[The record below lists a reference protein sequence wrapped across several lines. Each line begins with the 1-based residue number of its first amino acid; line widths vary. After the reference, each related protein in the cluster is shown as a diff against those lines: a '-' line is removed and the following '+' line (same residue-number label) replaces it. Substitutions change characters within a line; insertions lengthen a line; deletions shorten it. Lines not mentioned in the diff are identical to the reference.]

1 MKKFISVFLF
11 GISIITSAQDC
22 KDLFGN
28 QIKDVKKL
36 NNDEF
41 ILIADN
47 FKITKVDSN
56 FDTIWHNDYLDT
68 TNNQLNKIQPTFDG
82 GFIGA
87 GGGPAGNLFK
97 FNNLGDTIWSKRV
110 EVFGPGPF
118 GGFGIR
124 DIIQTS
130 DSGYA
135 FIAFY
140 GHNNVNSMIVK
151 TDKNGDTLWART
163 NILPSQTSFDKR
175 VRTICEMNNG
185 DIVVSGSVAV
195 VFPSS
200 GTLAFLFKL
209 NSNGDSLWAKTYD
222 NFEFN
227 SLAIDIN
234 QDFIIA
240 GRRKNSSNAMEPI
253 ILKADS
259 IGDTIWTK
267 QVSAKLINCVKIVDG
282 GYAFAG
288 SKESVTSFSSS
299 YLLKTN
305 SNGDSLWSNI
315 YPEDSTDRELNIIYT
330 LNNKDYLLLGQELA
344 FQSLAPFYQID
355 YRIQVDSLG
364 ICSVASQEESNF
376 NKIILSP
383 NPNSGLFSIQLDQE
397 HIGSSY
403 QILDNL
409 GRLIDKG
416 TIRELSQDFD
426 LSEKPKGVY
435 RIQVSNDKALKT
447 LNVVIQ

>member
-1 MKKFISVFLF
+1 MKKIIYVFFFVIPFIV
-11 GISIITSAQDC
+11 GAQNC
-22 KDLFGN
+22 QDLFDN
-28 QIKDVKKL
+28 DIKDVKKL
-36 NNDEF
+36 NNDDF
-41 ILIADN
+41 ILVADN

-56 FDTIWHNDYLDT
+56 FDTIWHNDNLDT
-68 TNNQLNKIQPTFDG
+68 TNFQLYKIQPTFDG

-87 GGGPAGNLFK
+87 GGGPGGNLFK
-97 FNNLGDTIWSKRV
+97 FNNLGDTLWSKRV
-110 EVFGPGPF
+110 RVFGPGPF

-135 FIAFY
+135 FTAIY

-163 NILPSQTSFDKR
+163 NILPSQPSIDKR
-175 VRTICEMNNG
+175 AGTICEMNNG

-195 VFPSS
+195 VFPTS
-200 GTLAFLFKL
+200 GSLAFLLKL

-227 SLAIDIN
+227 SFAIDNN

-240 GRRKNSSNAMEPI
+240 GGKKNSLNAMEPMI
-253 ILKADS
+253 MKADS

-315 YPEDSTDRELNIIYT
+315 YPEDSTDRKLNIIYT
-330 LNNKDYLLLGQELA
+330 LNNKDYLLLGQKLA

-364 ICSVASQEESNF
+364 ICSVVSQEESNL

-383 NPNSGLFSIQLDQE
+383 NPNSGLFSIDIDQE

-416 TIRELSQDFD
+416 IIRELFQDFD
-426 LSEKPKGVY
+426 LSNKPKGVY
-435 RIQVSNDKALKT
+435 IIQVFNDKAVKT

>member
-1 MKKFISVFLF
+1 MKKIIYVFFFVIPL
-11 GISIITSAQDC
+11 ITEAQVC
-22 KDLFGN
+22 KDLFDN
-28 QIKDVKKL
+28 EIKDIKKL

-56 FDTIWHNDYLDT
+56 FDTIWHNDILDT

-87 GGGPAGNLFK
+87 GGGAEGNLFK

-110 EVFGPGPF
+110 DVFGPGPF
-118 GGFGIR
+118 GGFSIR
-124 DIIQTS
+124 NIIQTS

-135 FIAFY
+135 FVAFY

-151 TDKNGDTLWART
+151 TDKNGDTLWARL
-163 NILPSQTSFDKR
+163 NILSSQPSIDKR
-175 VRTICEMNNG
+175 VKTISEMNNG

-195 VFPSS
+195 VFPTS
-200 GTLAFLFKL
+200 GSLAFLLKL

-240 GRRKNSSNAMEPI
+240 GRKKNSLNAMEPI
-253 ILKADS
+253 IMKADS

-315 YPEDSTDRELNIIYT
+315 YPEDSTDKELNIIYT
-330 LNNKDYLLLGQELA
+330 LNNKDYLLLGQKLA

-364 ICSVASQEESNF
+364 ICYVASQEESNF
-376 NKIILSP
+376 KTIILSP
-383 NPNSGLFSIQLDQE
+383 NPNSGLFSIQLEQK
-397 HIGSSY
+397 HIGSFY
-403 QILDNL
+403 QIIDNL
-409 GRLIDKG
+409 GRLMDKG
-416 TIRELSQDFD
+416 IIRELSQDFD
-426 LSEKPKGVY
+426 FSDKPKGVY
-435 RIQVSNDKALKT
+435 RIQVSNEKSVKT

>member
-1 MKKFISVFLF
+1 MKKIIYVFFFVIPL
-11 GISIITSAQDC
+11 ITEAQDC

-28 QIKDVKKL
+28 EIKDIKKL
-36 NNDEF
+36 NNDDF

-56 FDTIWHNDYLDT
+56 FDTIWHNDNLDT
-68 TNNQLNKIQPTFDG
+68 TNFQLYKIQPTFDG

-87 GGGPAGNLFK
+87 GGGPGGNLFK
-97 FNNLGDTIWSKRV
+97 FNNLGDTLWSKRV

-135 FIAFY
+135 FTAIY

-163 NILPSQTSFDKR
+163 NILPSQPSIDKR
-175 VRTICEMNNG
+175 AGTICEMNNG

-195 VFPSS
+195 VLPTS
-200 GTLAFLFKL
+200 GSLAFLLKL

-227 SLAIDIN
+227 SFAMDNN

-240 GRRKNSSNAMEPI
+240 GGKKNSLNAMEPMI
-253 ILKADS
+253 MKADS

-330 LNNKDYLLLGQELA
+330 LNNKDYLLLGQKLA
-344 FQSLAPFYQID
+344 FQSLAPFKQID

-364 ICSVASQEESNF
+364 ICYVASQEESNF
-376 NKIILSP
+376 KTIILSP
-383 NPNSGLFSIQLDQE
+383 NPNSGLFSIQLEQK
-397 HIGSSY
+397 HIGSFY
-403 QILDNL
+403 QIIDNL
-409 GRLIDKG
+409 GRLMDKG
-416 TIRELSQDFD
+416 IIRELSQDFD
-426 LSEKPKGVY
+426 FSDKPKGVY
-435 RIQVSNDKALKT
+435 RIQVSNEKSIKT
-447 LNVVIQ
+447 LNVLIQ